1 VGKLTMAKKP
11 EKAAVNNSG
20 EKTVGVSVF
29 LDEITKAEPFL
40 SLFQIQAEILE
51 AIKADMAA
59 HGFDESKPVNIWR
72 TEDGRRVLIDGY
84 TRVRAAEEL
93 GFLKVTASER
103 TFNSEA
109 EALAYAIHTQRDRRN
124 LNDMELLHL
133 VETVDERKEPGR
145 KSGARAPNSGMG
157 PREPIEGRSAT
168 ITAAAIGTSPDK
180 VKKARVVN
188 ADPEEREAVRR
199 GEKSLNQAAKAAR
212 AKKSPAASEHL
223 KAMIDPKSYIL
234 TDDEYEAVYE
244 WIDREKDGLPYNLK
258 EGLLKLVNGEEKR
271 RMFGTGKGRF

>member
-1 VGKLTMAKKP
+1 MGKLTMAKKP

-103 TFNSEA
+103 AFPSEA

-124 LNDMELLHL
+124 LNDVELLHL
-133 VETVDERKEPGR
+133 VETVDERKDRG
-145 KSGARAPNSGMG
+145 GMG
-157 PREPIEGRSAT
+157 SHGPIEGRSAA
-168 ITAAAIGTSPDK
+168 ITAATLGTSEST
-180 VKKARVVN
+180 VKRARVVL
-188 ADPEEREAVRR
+188 ADPEETKAVKK
-199 GEKSLNQAAKAAR
+199 GEKTINQAAKDAR
-212 AKKSPAASEHL
+212 AKKRPDI
-223 KAMIDPKSYIL
+223 KARLETMIDPKAYAL
-234 TDDEYEAVYE
+234 TEEEYAAVYE
-244 WIDREKDGLPYNLK
+244 WIDREKDGLPYPLK
-258 EGLLKLVNGEEKR
+258 EGLLKLINREEKR
-271 RMFGTGKGRF
+271 RMFGPGRF